1 MSNISNIIAAI
12 PESDYPA
19 LLVDARAF
27 EAATAA
33 LVAAANDEKPVD
45 LSTATTPK
53 NLGKVYAD
61 AVTFELGHDARV
73 RHAATLA
80 KIAVE
85 RTGMAEQQTAS
96 LAEPWFAEQFNAAA
110 KRLVDVIA
118 ERGGGVDPTIIE
130 HGSWQFDPELAELRE
145 ALAAVTRWGTLR
157 TDFTYRAGG
166 GQVTDV
172 PVSIPYERHS
182 RTAILADNSV
192 VQVLEHAANQYGW
205 LEAGYWLSAVATTGV
220 ELAWQNS
227 TQQHQ
232 QAAPAAVARE
242 RALMAAQFQERED
255 AVKARGTARRIA

>member
-1 MSNISNIIAAI
+1 MSNISSIIAAVDVA
-12 PESDYPA
+12 DYPPV
-19 LLVDARAF
+19 LVDALAF
-27 EAATAA
+27 QAATAA

-45 LSTATTPK
+45 LNTATTPK

-73 RHAATLA
+73 RHAAALA

-96 LAEPWFAEQFNAAA
+96 QLEGWFAVQFDNSVKVLA
-110 KRLVDVIA
+110 DVIA
-118 ERGGGVDPTIIE
+118 KRGGVDPAIVE
-130 HGSWQFDPELAELRE
+130 HGSWQFDPALAELRE
-145 ALAAVTRWGTLR
+145 ALAAVTRWGNLR
-157 TDFTYRAGG
+157 TDYVYRSGG
-166 GQVTDV
+166 GQVV
-172 PVSIPYERHS
+172 NPPVSIPYERHS
-182 RTAILADNSV
+182 RTAILANNSV

-242 RALMAAQFQERED
+242 RALMAAQFQARED
-255 AVKARGTARRIA
+255 AVKARHTARRIA